1 MNQMGAALSKM
12 RHTMAAYVPTNVLV
26 FISKGEVKGVLFRA
40 MRSILKGH
48 LITDSHLRLEPGLES
63 TPFSD

>member
-26 FISKGEVKGVLFRA
+26 FISKGEVKGVLFRT
-40 MRSILKGH
+40 ICVL
-48 LITDSHLRLEPGLES
+48 
-63 TPFSD
+63 F